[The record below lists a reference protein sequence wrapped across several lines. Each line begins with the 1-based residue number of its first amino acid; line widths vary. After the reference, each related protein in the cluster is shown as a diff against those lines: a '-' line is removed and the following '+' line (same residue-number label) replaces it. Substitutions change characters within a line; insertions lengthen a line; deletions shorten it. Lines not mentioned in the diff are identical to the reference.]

1 MFRTISLVQCADHS
15 HANAIVEAAR
25 EICGRDPNVGRVEV
39 SVGLRLLDHP
49 LAPQAS
55 YSIVMDFENEGAW
68 RRYRAGAAHDEF
80 QALVIPHVTSV
91 LTTQYQVDPPP

>member
-15 HANAIVEAAR
+15 QANAIVEAAR
-25 EICGRDPNVGRVEV
+25 QICGRDPNVGRVEV

-55 YSIVMDFENEGAW
+55 YSILMDFQDEDAW
-68 RRYRAGAAHDEF
+68 RRYRAGEAHDEF
-80 QALVIPHVTSV
+80 QALVIPHVTTV
-91 LTTQYQVDPPP
+91 LTTQYEFNPLS